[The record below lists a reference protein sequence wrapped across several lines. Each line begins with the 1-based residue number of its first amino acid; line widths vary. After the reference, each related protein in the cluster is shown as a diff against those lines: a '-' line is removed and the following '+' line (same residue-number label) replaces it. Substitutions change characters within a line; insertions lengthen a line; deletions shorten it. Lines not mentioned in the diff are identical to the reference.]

1 MSGSALVIF
10 SVGHTAVD
18 DLTAAAAGGDD
29 DDDDDDVFQPVVLS
43 GIAVDRRLVT
53 ADDDDHGGD
62 DVVAVV
68 VVDVVVVGDG
78 TGDDEVVVVL
88 VVVVV
93 VVVVVV
99 DDDDDV
105 GGVVVVD
112 VEDAADVV
120 VVVEL
125 VGLVVGDW
133 LGVCAGETDDEGPP
147 SELRQVWQHV
157 SLLSVARR
165 QSSLVQPTERSPY
178 SQPADHSHGCAKF
191 GANPFMGVGLLGKWV
206 KYNRIFF
213 YLFIP
218 ILVNSYKS
226 DPSTDF
232 HA

>member
-18 DLTAAAAGGDD
+18 DLTAAAGGGGD
-29 DDDDDDVFQPVVLS
+29 DDDDDDVFQPAVLS
-43 GIAVDRRLVT
+43 GVAVDRRLVT

-93 VVVVVV
+93 VVVV

-105 GGVVVVD
+105 GGVVVDD

-213 YLFIP
+213 IYLYLF
-218 ILVNSYKS
+218 S
-226 DPSTDF
+226 
-232 HA
+232 

>member
-29 DDDDDDVFQPVVLS
+29 DDDDDDVFQPAVLS
-43 GIAVDRRLVT
+43 GVAVDRRLVT

-78 TGDDEVVVVL
+78 TGDDVVVVVR

-93 VVVVVV
+93 VVVVD

-120 VVVEL
+120 VVMVL

-191 GANPFMGVGLLGKWV
+191 GANPFMGVGLLGKLV
-206 KYNRIFF
+206 KYNRIFI